1 MPLRLVRAL
10 MAAPALLL
18 LGAVWLEEN
27 RPENALPAGV
37 EWALAA
43 LIGGLLLYDRL
54 RARRKS
60 GSFEKN
66 QETKSAFSPKNVK
79 GR

>member
-1 MPLRLVRAL
+1 MPSALVRAS
-10 MAAPALLL
+10 MAVAAFLL

-43 LIGGLLLYDRL
+43 LIGGLLLYDRF
-54 RARRKS
+54 RARRKR
-60 GSFEKN
+60 GPFEKS
-66 QETKSAFSPKNVK
+66 QETNAAVSPKNVK
-79 GR
+79 GK

>member
-1 MPLRLVRAL
+1 MPSALVRAS
-10 MAAPALLL
+10 MAVAAFLL

-43 LIGGLLLYDRL
+43 LMGGAIAL
-54 RARRKS
+54 RPFP
-60 GSFEKN
+60 GSAKTRPF
-66 QETKSAFSPKNVK
+66 
-79 GR
+79 